1 MNIDIDSR
9 VAILGKNGAGKSTI
23 LDVCAKEREGRKGEG
38 RGEYERETES
48 HLTLIQLITGKLQ
61 PTANIE
67 QFPSTNNPYKGEK
80 KKETKTATTRS
91 GRIGGEE
98 GKGEVYRHHSVSV
111 AHFSQHHAEQFDVSL
126 TALQFL
132 NQTFPGN
139 TEQTRMFFILLF
151 LFYYFYFIL
160 FHFILFHFILF
171 HFILFHFILFYFMF
185 QWI

>member
-48 HLTLIQLITGKLQ
+48 HLLTLIQLITGKLQ

-67 QFPSTNNPYKGEK
+67 QLPSTNNPCKGEK

-139 TEQTRMFFILLF
+139 TEQTRMFFILLS
-151 LFYYFYFIL
+151 LFYFIS
-160 FHFILFHFILF
+160 
-171 HFILFHFILFYFMF
+171 FYFISFYVPMDLSD
-185 QWI
+185 